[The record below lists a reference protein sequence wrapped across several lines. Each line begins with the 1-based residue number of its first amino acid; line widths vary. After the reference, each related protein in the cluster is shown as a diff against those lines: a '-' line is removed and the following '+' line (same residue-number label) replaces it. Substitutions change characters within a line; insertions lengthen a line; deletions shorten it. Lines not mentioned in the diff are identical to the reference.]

1 MKSVFRSI
9 CLFLLPVSCQPL
21 QNFPDNERSLG
32 CAAMAEY
39 RERYEVCN
47 HAGYQQML
55 DRCVRRLKSAAGN
68 TVERA
73 EFVLLECNLPHAE
86 CLPGKKIIIFSG
98 FLDIIKSD
106 SELAFVL
113 AHELGHALARHPDKA
128 IELSQQPGGRKQLVK
143 QRLHFELEADSL
155 ALNLMAQ
162 ACYNPREGVQFW
174 RRYSSTPQA
183 RLQQELAGT
192 HPPDE
197 TRIRAMEQA
206 LSQAMQEYK
215 QACKK
220 NRSFK

>member
-1 MKSVFRSI
+1 
-9 CLFLLPVSCQPL
+9 
-21 QNFPDNERSLG
+21 
-32 CAAMAEY
+32 MAEY

-86 CLPGKKIIIFSG
+86 CLPGNKIIVFSG
-98 FLDIIKSD
+98 VLDSTETETD
-106 SELAFVL
+106 LAFVL
-113 AHELGHALARHPDKA
+113 AHELGHALARHPAKA
-128 IELSQQPGGRKQLVK
+128 IALSRQTDGTKQIEK
-143 QRLHFELEADSL
+143 QRMHFELEADAL
-155 ALNLMAQ
+155 ALHLMAQ
-162 ACYNPREGVQFW
+162 ACYDPSKGVQFW
-174 RRYSSTPQA
+174 HRFSSTPQA